1 MEREIIVRNDKQLE
15 EAFRLIVKKSV
26 DFPVKYYWRPASGYL
41 GYDAEEIDECGDVF
55 YTSCIDSPMALPQRG
70 EKSDEEFLAALNSWF
85 DAVVEPE
92 VETITSPLVVTFW
105 DNKKD
110 ILPSETRKIYHGIVN
125 A

>member
-110 ILPSETRKIYHGIVN
+110 IVN